1 MFSAQE
7 PKELWKE
14 KNLLTTNTT
23 KEIQKQ
29 PPEVLYKKAVL
40 KSYATVPGKH
50 LCWSLPEGLQLY

>member
-14 KNLLTTNTT
+14 KKLA
-23 KEIQKQ
+23 
-29 PPEVLYKKAVL
+29 KKAVL
-40 KSYATVPGKH
+40 KSYATFPGKH